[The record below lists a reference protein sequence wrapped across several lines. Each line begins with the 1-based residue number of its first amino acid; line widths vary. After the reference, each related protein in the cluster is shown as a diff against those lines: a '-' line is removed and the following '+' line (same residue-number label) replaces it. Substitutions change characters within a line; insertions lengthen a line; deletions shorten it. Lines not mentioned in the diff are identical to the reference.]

1 MVSTGGTSVK
11 EDIYRLYQVVHVVV
25 CTPGRIL
32 DLASKQVADLSKC
45 EIMVMDEADKLLS
58 VDFQPIIEKIIQF
71 LPKSRQI
78 LMLSATFPI
87 EVDDFKKRYLPNAR
101 VINLMEELTLKGL
114 TQYYAYV
121 EEKQKVHCLNTLLV
135 KLQINQT
142 IIFCNSAF
150 RVKCL
155 ARKISE
161 LGFSCY
167 YIHSKMQQ
175 ENRNKVFH
183 GFRKGDCRCLVST
196 DLCTRG
202 IDIQTVN
209 VVINFDFPYNAE
221 TYLHRIGRSGRFGHL
236 GLAINFVTD
245 EDKMNLF
252 TIEKELNTKILPIPP
267 KVDPALYT
275 I

>member
-45 EIMVMDEADKLLS
+45 EIVVMDEADKLLS
-58 VDFQPIIEKIIQF
+58 VDFQPIIEKILDHI
-71 LPKSRQI
+71 PKNHQI
-78 LMLSATFPI
+78 LMLSATFPA
-87 EVDDFKKRYLPNAR
+87 EVESFTRHYLSDAKQ
-101 VINLMEELTLKGL
+101 INLMEELTLKGL

-142 IIFCNSAF
+142 MIFCNSAF

-155 ARKISE
+155 AKKISE

-183 GFRKGDCRCLVST
+183 GFRNGDCRCLVST
-196 DLCTRG
+196 DL
-202 IDIQTVN
+202 VN
-209 VVINFDFPYNAE
+209 Q
-221 TYLHRIGRSGRFGHL
+221 
-236 GLAINFVTD
+236 
-245 EDKMNLF
+245 
-252 TIEKELNTKILPIPP
+252 ILPVFLLKIP
-267 KVDPALYT
+267 VSVQRAIAHLRVLCLH
-275 I
+275 